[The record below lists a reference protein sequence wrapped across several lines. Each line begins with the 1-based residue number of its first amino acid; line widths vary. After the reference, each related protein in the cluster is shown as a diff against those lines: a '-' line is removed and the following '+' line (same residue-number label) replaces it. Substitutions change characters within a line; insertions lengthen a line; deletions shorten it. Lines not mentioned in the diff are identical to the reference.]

1 MTLVFLKTFFY
12 YKCAQARINTGFHR
26 FTEIGQIFHNRYI
39 DEKTFQVAR
48 LHPRRRNW
56 SISCVNNSET
66 QERGL
71 WEVKIEKFHIGACP
85 WTPQK
90 HAPLVLFQEIGQ
102 YLSQIRHTDLSFN
115 FRPKTVAKLKLVC
128 KERTYLLRFIAV
140 WFNYQDNDHVD
151 VGGAKHFGL
160 DKNLSATVQC
170 SVEKLRSTVLKRP
183 QRG

>member
-39 DEKTFQVAR
+39 EEKTFQVAR

-85 WTPQK
+85 WTPRNMHLWCSFRK
-90 HAPLVLFQEIGQ
+90 SVSIYPR
-102 YLSQIRHTDLSFN
+102 SDIRTSASIFV
-115 FRPKTVAKLKLVC
+115 RKLWL
-128 KERTYLLRFIAV
+128 
-140 WFNYQDNDHVD
+140 N
-151 VGGAKHFGL
+151 
-160 DKNLSATVQC
+160 
-170 SVEKLRSTVLKRP
+170 
-183 QRG
+183 